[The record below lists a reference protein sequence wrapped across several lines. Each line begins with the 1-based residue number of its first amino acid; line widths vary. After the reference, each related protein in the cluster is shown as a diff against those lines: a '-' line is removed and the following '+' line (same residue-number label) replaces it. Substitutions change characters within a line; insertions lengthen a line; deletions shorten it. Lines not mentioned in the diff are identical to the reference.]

1 MNELSDLILERKWVA
16 VSAVLIG
23 FAVRILKSDTRLPTV
38 PPRARIWLAL
48 GLGVVSGV
56 LEKAA
61 SGATW
66 TTALVDGLVSSLV
79 AVVSHEA
86 VIASLRSGK
95 EFAVPG
101 LMVEGKAPS
110 PTAPV
115 TVPPSA
121 PGAVETRQVPKF
133 TMPPPAPEDEE
144 PKS

>member
-1 MNELSDLILERKWVA
+1 MDPSQLGDLVAQHKWVA
-16 VSAVLIG
+16 VSAIVIGLI
-23 FAVRILKSDTRLPTV
+23 VRLLKSDTRLPTV

-48 GLGVVSGV
+48 GLGVASGV
-56 LEKAA
+56 LEKVA
-61 SGATW
+61 SGTTW
-66 TTALVDGLVSSLV
+66 TTALVDGVSSAFL

-95 EFAVPG
+95 EFPVPG
-101 LMVEGKAPS
+101 LMVEGAAPS

-121 PGAVETRQVPKF
+121 PGALETRPTPKF
-133 TMPPPAPEDEE
+133 TLPPPEDEE